1 MTPDP
6 PPPPSGSQKPETSS
20 SVSAPGAAAPG
31 PAAPGAAAASTSPW
45 PGLALAALAAAVA
58 AVVARFLPTVSALLI
73 AILLGIAL
81 VHVVPLGERWRP
93 GLAIAAKRLLRL
105 GIVLLG
111 LQLSLRDIAALGPGV
126 IALVVTVV
134 AVGVVVTS
142 WMGRRM
148 GLSPSLSLLVASGF
162 SICGAAAV
170 AAVEEESEADETET
184 ATAIG
189 LVVLFGTIMIG
200 VVPLLAGLV
209 GLHGRGAGLLAG
221 AAIHEV
227 AQVVAAAGII
237 GGATLATA
245 VLVKLSRVLML
256 APLILALGW
265 RRRRSGRDATDRS
278 TPLVPLFVAAFV
290 GMTLVR
296 TWVPVPEVVLD
307 WGKLLQVLLL
317 AAAMFALGTG
327 VHVSLLRKVGGRPVV
342 LGALSTLLV
351 TTIALAGALLLG

>member
-1 MTPDP
+1 MTQTP
-6 PPPPSGSQKPETSS
+6 PPTPPRSEGPDGEPPTGAQAA
-20 SVSAPGAAAPG
+20 VAADGAASG
-31 PAAPGAAAASTSPW
+31 GAAPSTSPW
-45 PGLALAALAAAVA
+45 PGLALAALAAAIA
-58 AVVARFLPTVSALLI
+58 YGIARFVPTVSALLI

-81 VHVVPLGERWRP
+81 VHIVPLGQRWRP
-93 GLAIAAKRLLRL
+93 GLAIAGKRLLRL

-134 AVGVVVTS
+134 GVGVVTTA

-200 VVPLLAGLV
+200 VAPLVVRLV
-209 GLHGRGAGLLAG
+209 GLQDRGAGLFAG

-237 GGATLATA
+237 GGGALATA

-265 RRRRSGRDATDRS
+265 RRRRRGQDAADRS
-278 TPLVPLFVAAFV
+278 TPLVPLFVAAFLV
-290 GMTLVR
+290 MTLIR
-296 TWVPVPEVVLD
+296 TWVPLPEPVLD

-327 VHVSLLRKVGGRPVV
+327 VHIDLLRKVGGRPVL
-342 LGALSTLLV
+342 LGALSTVLV
-351 TTIALAGALLLG
+351 AAIALTGALVLG